1 MFFVFRFS
9 GTCGLLRNRD
19 DRYRYFLYACM
30 YKKKSPSRISL
41 SLSLSTATVTFLLPS
56 ADTKS
61 SLKFPLR
68 LLYKKPPLLLMNDEA
83 SFSRPIVPLQDGR
96 KHRAAPDFRPPWT
109 ASHGAAPHLRRR
121 LALPGFLPRRVSELS
136 SAGDGRKRVRRWRS
150 SRQNRQV
157 LGERNR
163 RFGECRLQI
172 CFSFFLFSCNSF
184 LL

>member
-1 MFFVFRFS
+1 MLVCIKKKALPESHSLYLSRLRPLHFFYHQPTRNPHSNFR
-9 GTCGLLRNRD
+9 
-19 DRYRYFLYACM
+19 YACFI
-30 YKKKSPSRISL
+30 KN
-41 SLSLSTATVTFLLPS
+41 
-56 ADTKS
+56 
-61 SLKFPLR
+61 
-68 LLYKKPPLLLMNDEA
+68 PPLLLMNDEA

-96 KHRAAPDFRPPWT
+96 KHRATPDFRPPWT

-150 SRQNRQV
+150 YRQNRRV

-163 RFGECRLQI
+163 RFGEGRLQI